1 MKQSRKR
8 SKIAAAAVL
17 AAGLGLMGTAVSA
30 KTVQVTFV
38 AKETSVVIANDGTTY
53 PAWTFD
59 GMIPGK
65 VVRVKEG
72 DVVDFKLINPRENK
86 NSHSIDFHAAEVD
99 VLDEFAPVKPGETKH
114 FQFKAKRAGVY
125 MYHCGAATMAQH
137 IARGMY
143 GIIIVDPK
151 EGYSKKYPKPDREY
165 VLIQGQYFPDAE
177 DKVAM
182 IENRGWAGSLIN
194 GVMFHYDP
202 VHDPDASLVLEAKP
216 GERVRFYF
224 VNANINMPVALHPIA
239 GIWDRV
245 YINGN
250 PENVLYDVQTY
261 NVAVAE
267 ASTFDLVSPADRPTN
282 NAIVD
287 HTMSAAMRGAITVL
301 MNKPDADPKAG
312 RGDNILPRATIEPK
326 GIVSAH

>member
-1 MKQSRKR
+1 MKSSHSF
-8 SKIAAAAVL
+8 SKKCLIVATS
-17 AAGLGLMGTAVSA
+17 AGLVLSASAVFA
-30 KTVQVTFV
+30 KTVKVTFT
-38 AKETSVVIANDGTTY
+38 AKETTVQIDNKGTTY

-59 GMIPGK
+59 GAIPGK
-65 VVRVKEG
+65 VVRVRQG
-72 DVVDFKLINPRENK
+72 DTVDFKLVNPKANK

-99 VLDEFAPVKPGETKH
+99 VLGEFAPVKPGHTKH
-114 FQFKAKRAGVY
+114 FKFRAKRAGVY
-125 MYHCGAATMAQH
+125 MYHCGAPTMAQH

-151 EGYSKKYPKPDREY
+151 GGYSRSFPKPDREY
-165 VLIQGQYFPDAE
+165 VLIQGQYFPDAD

-182 IENRGWAGSLIN
+182 IENRGWKGALIN
-194 GVMFHYDP
+194 GKMFHYDP
-202 VHDPDASLVLEAKP
+202 VHDPDASLVLQSKP
-216 GERVRFYF
+216 GERVRIYF
-224 VNANINMPVALHPIA
+224 VNANINMPVAFHPIA

-250 PENVLYDVQTY
+250 PRNVLYDVQTY
-261 NVAVAE
+261 GMPVAS
-267 ASTFDLVSPADRPTN
+267 ASAFDIVSPKDHATN

-312 RGDNILPRATIEPK
+312 KGNNILIR
-326 GIVSAH
+326 